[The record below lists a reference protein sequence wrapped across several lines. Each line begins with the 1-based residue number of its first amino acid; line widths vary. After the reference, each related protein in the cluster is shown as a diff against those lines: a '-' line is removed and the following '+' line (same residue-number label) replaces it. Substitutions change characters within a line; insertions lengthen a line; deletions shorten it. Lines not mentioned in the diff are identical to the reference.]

1 MLCKRKKTDEQKPST
16 IFIRLDLTMN
26 KTAIRTLL
34 AGLGISGVV
43 SSKRLADALKISIR
57 TINAEKLRGHVR
69 QIDRNTYDLESI
81 VEWLYSHPRYMT
93 RIESK
98 EA

>member
-1 MLCKRKKTDEQKPST
+1 
-16 IFIRLDLTMN
+16 MN

-57 TINAEKLRGHVR
+57 TINAEKLKGHVR